1 MIQNNDTI
9 SRQAAIKE
17 VDEHLAYILQAY
29 SKRYGT
35 HESEFVDGYKKA
47 HEHIKEVLS
56 IKVPSVQPDVNEYRK
71 RGEWDMFEL
80 ITTAWYGKQC
90 YFKKDNGMAYSRK
103 SHKTMTVHDAILEFI
118 REIGDE

>member
-1 MIQNNDTI
+1 MKDPIE
-9 SRQAAIKE
+9 RQDAIDAI
-17 VDEHLAYILQAY
+17 DEHLSYVLLKY
-29 SKRYGT
+29 RERYGA

-90 YFKKDNGMAYSRK
+90 YFKEDNEMAYSRK